1 MSQSIIVRFHGPTDS
16 RGSRYSARCEAGRVS
31 VEADDGLS
39 ATKNREA
46 AFQKL
51 ARRLT
56 WTGWWVEGSL
66 PDGAAV
72 FVYAG
77 PLRMFD
83 EAPSDF
89 FVRVP

>member
-16 RGSRYSARCEAGRVS
+16 RGSRYSARCEAGRLS
-31 VEADDGLS
+31 VEADDALS
-39 ATKNREA
+39 DTKNRQV
-46 AFQKL
+46 AFKAL
-51 ARRLT
+51 AHRLI
-56 WTGWWVEGSL
+56 WAGWWVEGSL
-66 PDGAAV
+66 PDGAGV

-77 PLRMFD
+77 PLSMFD